1 MQKIPQEQAKK
12 RYFSLSDS
20 LQNAMF
26 SEKSSDAVRK
36 TAIFGN
42 IENKV
47 SRLAELTGY
56 VLLGYLNPI
65 DFSKEIQ
72 EEFNISRETAE
83 QIASQLDAEIFSL
96 VDSDLRKLYPPRI
109 KTPTAIS
116 GGFIPDQNK
125 PSDNSNERTPEKK
138 FSEFEKRF
146 LKDKT
151 ASSEPTPKKNHLETR
166 STNDWKPGL
175 QTRKE
180 MQAGEKPIQA
190 PSFKNAPRNQ
200 KPLENEAPK
209 STSYAPIGA
218 SGGKPKPIENAEDI
232 PEIKPVIPLPT
243 FMQSQFQPRKKL
255 DESDYKE
262 NIPAPV
268 KKSED
273 EEDKKPQPKIEGNI
287 IDLRD
292 L

>member
-1 MQKIPQEQAKK
+1 MKEPSKQQLIKRFQA
-12 RYFSLSDS
+12 LSDN
-20 LQNAMF
+20 LQDIIF
-26 SEKSSDAVRK
+26 SDK
-36 TAIFGN
+36 TANAIRRAAVLGDVEYDVD
-42 IENKV
+42 I
-47 SRLAELTGY
+47 LAKLTSL
-56 VLLGYLNPI
+56 VLMGYLTPD
-65 DFSKEIQ
+65 DFKNELESNLI
-72 EEFNISRETAE
+72 ISRETAE

-116 GGFIPDQNK
+116 GGFIPGQNK
-125 PSDNSNERTPEKK
+125 PSDNSNEQLPEKK

-151 ASSEPTPKKNHLETR
+151 TSSESTPEKNNLETR

-273 EEDKKPQPKIEGNI
+273 EEDKKPQPKIEGNV